1 MQQELNAKDELIKS
15 LQVELKAAQENEHRL
30 TTLIQSAPICIHEI
44 NLTGQI
50 TSMNGTGL
58 TMMNMKKEEEICGIN
73 YMDFVCEKQKIEINK
88 LLSKAYQG
96 EFHSFEFSPED
107 SDLIFSS
114 CFAPVFNKRGV
125 VERVLG
131 LTENV
136 TEQRNHQKKSRE
148 SEIKFR
154 NIFENTDISILNEDM
169 SDLKSALDQLR
180 AVGVTNLYQYL
191 KENPQKIIEF
201 TGMIKIVNV
210 NNATLKM
217 FNLTSEEN
225 FFEQISSSF
234 TPEVDEVFIK
244 ELCAIWDGD
253 KVFRSEVTFTTP
265 AGNNIYSILS
275 YHIPA
280 SKEGF
285 KSVPVSIVDIT
296 LQKQIEEELF
306 KSKKLESVGILAGGI
321 AHDFNNILSGL
332 FGHLELA
339 KLKLPVDHPAY
350 QHIRTANQA
359 MDRATNLT
367 NQLLT
372 FAKGGDPLF
381 ETVDVKEIIEDSIE
395 FSLRGSSIKTTLTL
409 PQDLWMV
416 NADKGRLSQVII
428 NLLINAEHAM
438 PSGGTLTVEAI
449 NIAEFSNNFV
459 PHLQGKFVCFKISD
473 KGVGISKEQ
482 QKYIFD
488 PYFTTKKSGS
498 GLGLAMAHSIIAK
511 HNGYISVESELDKG
525 TTFSI
530 YLPAKSDVQISDN
543 VLLTET
549 ENTLAHSGSVL
560 LMDDDEMILD
570 ISAEMLDVLGYTVE
584 TAVDGESAL
593 QTYINAYKADKPFDV
608 VIMDLTIPGGKG
620 AEEAITELLNFN
632 PQVKA
637 IVSSG
642 YSTGKIMSN
651 HTEYGF
657 KGRLVKPFRMQELEN
672 ELCKILD

>member
-1 MQQELNAKDELIKS
+1 MQQVLDAKDELIKS

-58 TMMNMKKEEEICGIN
+58 TMMKMKKEEEVCGIN

-96 EFHSFEFSPED
+96 EFNVFEFSPED
-107 SDLIFSS
+107 SELIFSS
-114 CFAPVFNKRGV
+114 CFAPVFNEVGV

-136 TEQRNHQKKSRE
+136 TEQRKHQKKSRE
-148 SEIKFR
+148 NEIKFR

-180 AVGVTNLYQYL
+180 DMGVTDLYQYL
-191 KENPQKIIEF
+191 KDNPQKIIEF
-201 TGMIKIVNV
+201 TRMIKVVNV

-253 KVFRSEVTFTTP
+253 KMFRSEVTFTTP

-275 YHIPA
+275 YHIPT

-285 KSVPVSIVDIT
+285 KSVPVSVVDIT
-296 LQKQIEEELF
+296 LKKQIEEELF
-306 KSKKLESVGILAGGI
+306 KSKKLESVGLLAGGI
-321 AHDFNNILSGL
+321 AHDFNNILSGM

-339 KLKLPVDHPAY
+339 KLKMPLGHPAY
-350 QHIRTANQA
+350 QHIKTANQA

-381 ETVDVKEIIEDSIE
+381 ETVDVKKIIEDSIE
-395 FSLRGSSIKTTLTL
+395 FSLSGCGVKTILTL
-409 PQDLWMV
+409 PKNIWMLD
-416 NADKGRLSQVII
+416 ADKGQLSQVIT
-428 NLLINAEHAM
+428 NLLINADHAM

-449 NIAEFSNNFV
+449 NVAEFTNNLV
-459 PHLQGKFVCFKISD
+459 PHLSGKFVCLKISD
-473 KGVGISKEQ
+473 KGVGISEEQ
-482 QKYIFD
+482 QKQIFD

-498 GLGLAMAHSIIAK
+498 GLGLTTVHSIITK
-511 HNGYISVESELDKG
+511 HNGYISVESEIDKG

-530 YLPAKSDVQISDN
+530 YLPAKPNAQISN
-543 VLLTET
+543 KVLLNKTKSSI
-549 ENTLAHSGSVL
+549 ENSGNIL
-560 LMDDDEMILD
+560 LMDDEEMILD
-570 ISAEMLDVLGYTVE
+570 ISVEMLEALGYSVE
-584 TAVDGESAL
+584 TATNGESAL
-593 QTYINAYKADKPFDV
+593 DKYINAYQCGKPFDV

-620 AEEAITELLNFN
+620 GEEVITELLNFN

-657 KGRLVKPFRMQELEN
+657 KGRLVKPFRMKVLEN
-672 ELCKILD
+672 ELYKILD